1 MDNSK
6 NIKTSS
12 LIASALIIVA
22 LLLGGCTPA
31 TPAIQGQV
39 EVRIAILPII
49 DALPMYVAEK
59 QGYFQAN
66 GVSAN
71 FIPSASAAERD
82 QLIAANQADAMIN
95 DLISVALYNKQA
107 VQVQTVRFA
116 RTANPDTAMYS
127 IMAAKDSGFTTP
139 GDLADLPIGISQ
151 GTIIDYV
158 TSRLL
163 EEKGL
168 ETVQIQSI
176 AVPKINERMA
186 LLNSGEIKAATLP
199 EPFGTMAAQDGAITI
214 INDSAFPEYGHS
226 VISFRKAFI
235 DQNPQVVKNFL
246 KAIEQAVADINE
258 NPEAWQSL
266 LGEYQLVPE
275 ALADSYP
282 VPAFPYASIPSQD
295 QFQDVIDWAIT
306 RQLIRDPLDY
316 ATSITGQYLP
326 EK

>member
-6 NIKTSS
+6 NIKMSS
-12 LIASALIIVA
+12 LIASVLTAVA
-22 LLLGGCTPA
+22 LLLGACAPA

-49 DALPMYVAEK
+49 DALPMYVAEE

-95 DLISVALYNKQA
+95 DLISVALYTKQA

-116 RTANPDTAMYS
+116 RTASPDTAMYS
-127 IMAAKDSGFTTP
+127 VMAAKDSGFTAP
-139 GDLADLPIGISQ
+139 GDLAYIPIGISQ

-163 EEKGL
+163 EKKGL
-168 ETVQIQSI
+168 ETAQIQSI

-214 INDSAFPEYGHS
+214 VNDSAFPEYGHS

-235 DQNPQVVKNFL
+235 DQNPQTVKNFL

-282 VPAFPYASIPSQD
+282 VPAFPSASIPNQY

-316 ATSITGQYLP
+316 ATSITGLYLP